1 MPPRRNVEE
10 EGGEEP
16 VGRPQQAIVEALNLL
31 DRKYPTFDGTVDFSE
46 FQRAASTA
54 IEFCETVCT
63 IQFTPQQRSLVL
75 RGKVIGAAR
84 DVLDNQISNDPDTR
98 FNYTALM
105 GALETRFGDKDK
117 PYKAVDKFLKLYQGQ
132 QSVAQFSAEFNKW
145 WVQLPKN
152 INDLKTMFFLAKL
165 HKESATLVRAMQT
178 NNDFEETVTLAI
190 KLGNQSHHKHG
201 NPNGPMG
208 NKVDKITG
216 NPSTSQPAR
225 NSELQR
231 RKEQTL
237 KKLVD
242 KKFKSAPEYP
252 NFYPK
257 DLNGPAIG
265 NAAFSRFLDFNNIC
279 RYCRTEGH
287 MSINCPFSK
296 KQGN

>member
-1 MPPRRNVEE
+1 MPPRRQLEE
-10 EGGEEP
+10 EGGEELF
-16 VGRPQQAIVEALNLL
+16 GRQQQAIVEALNQL
-31 DRKYPTFDGTVDFSE
+31 DRKFPTFDGNGDFYE
-46 FQRAASTA
+46 FQRATSTA
-54 IEFCETVCT
+54 VEFCETVCT
-63 IQFTPQQRSLVL
+63 VQFTPQQLSLVL

-84 DVLDNQISNDPDTR
+84 DVLDNQIANDHNAR
-98 FNYTALM
+98 FDYAGLM

-145 WVQLPKN
+145 WVQLPKD
-152 INDLKTMFFLAKL
+152 INDLKTMFYLAKL

-201 NPNGPMG
+201 NAP
-208 NKVDKITG
+208 
-216 NPSTSQPAR
+216 PSTRADKHSNHTSTTNNNGR
-225 NSELQR
+225 TTELQR
-231 RKEQTL
+231 RKEIAA
-237 KKLVD
+237 KKLNE
-242 KKFKSAPEYP
+242 KKFKPAPEHP
-252 NFYPK
+252 NYYPK

-265 NAAFSRFLDFNNIC
+265 NAAFSRFLDYNNIC

-287 MSINCPFSK
+287 KSNECPFSN